1 MFLYS
6 YKGVTMEKLSHR
18 LKNDIIQMTLDKLS
32 EYEYSGYI
40 KKASYIDKCN
50 FSIPSSECY
59 TVNTIKKVCFNKLA
73 SMQKLADEFIPA
85 NSLSLRRLELAE
97 RLMAEAQS
105 RGLSGQEASDYI
117 INAMNNNNG
126 QPIPQAQPIPQESP
140 VTQPVGRPQVDLTG
154 ENYLRGDMTRSVTQL
169 KSMMQQGRISPE
181 EYAQDLR
188 ALESDM
194 ISRGASQ
201 DMVQSVFRDT
211 GVTSGN
217 ANPVVTGGQP
227 VNNNVGN
234 AGGVNNTNVNTN
246 TNTNVNSG
254 GVNNM
259 NSGSNN
265 GGVNN
270 IGTGTNM
277 NTGAGNT
284 YNNAGPSKPGLV
296 NNIGSG
302 TNVNTSAGST
312 YNNAGPSKP
321 GLVNNIGSGT
331 NINTNAGSTYNNATG
346 FNGGNNVNNINA
358 NANNNINV
366 QNAARDYNAEQVN
379 KLKINNGTNR
389 RGGSVNS
396 MAANTNNV
404 NGMRGITYSGN
415 TSNIKTPGSTVNNM
429 VKPNTWSNALKG
441 VRRWARKNPGWTAA
455 GGLAAGLGASY
466 LGRKLFGNDDRPGM
480 RISFG

>member
-1 MFLYS
+1 
-6 YKGVTMEKLSHR
+6 
-18 LKNDIIQMTLDKLS
+18 MTLDKLS

-40 KKASYIDKCN
+40 KRASYIDKCN

-59 TVNTIKKVCFNKLA
+59 TVDTIRKVYFNKLA
-73 SMQKLADEFIPA
+73 SMQKLADEFISA
-85 NSLSLRRLELAE
+85 NSLPLRRMELAE
-97 RLMAEAQS
+97 RLIADAQA
-105 RGLSGQEASDYI
+105 RGLSGQEAVNYI
-117 INAMNNNNG
+117 ESAMNNNNG
-126 QPIPQAQPIPQESP
+126 QPIPQAQPILQENP
-140 VTQPVGRPQVDLTG
+140 VT
-154 ENYLRGDMTRSVTQL
+154 
-169 KSMMQQGRISPE
+169 
-181 EYAQDLR
+181 
-188 ALESDM
+188 
-194 ISRGASQ
+194 
-201 DMVQSVFRDT
+201 
-211 GVTSGN
+211 TS
-217 ANPVVTGGQP
+217 GQP
-227 VNNNVGN
+227 VDNNVNSVNNVNNVNN
-234 AGGVNNTNVNTN
+234 AGGVNNINTN

-277 NTGAGNT
+277 NTSAGNT

-296 NNIGSG
+296 NNIGADA
-302 TNVNTSAGST
+302 NMNTGAGNT

-321 GLVNNIGSGT
+321 GLVNNVGTGT
-331 NINTNAGSTYNNATG
+331 NMNTSAGSTYNNVTG
-346 FNGGNNVNNINA
+346 FNGGNNINNVTSLNGGNNVNNINANA

-366 QNAARDYNAEQVN
+366 QNAARDYNAQQIN

-396 MAANTNNV
+396 MATNTNNV
-404 NGMRGITYSGN
+404 NGMRGVTYSGN
-415 TSNIKTPGSTVNNM
+415 TSNIKAPGSTVNNM

-441 VRRWARKNPGWTAA
+441 VRRWARRNPGWTAA
-455 GGLAAGLGASY
+455 GGLAAGLGAAY